1 MQNENWQAIRAL
13 VADHQYDQALA
24 SCRDKASRDY
34 VKTHRNEN
42 SLKVIDSAAWSLLF
56 CDGGSIPFTL
66 AFCEGEIKRET
77 LEALGA
83 EKLPRGLGKV
93 VKEYARRVWIA
104 RQEYSDFV
112 DGIEER
118 AHQQLATKRL
128 AGRAAEAA
136 RFVAKNFVQLY
147 KVGSSSW
154 AGGHDVYI
162 HVATSSHKKEVYHLD
177 DYGGFSFVR
186 DWHLASLRFSRG
198 VDWGAKKEWSSN
210 GKWCGN
216 RTRHDIS
223 IILDEWEAL
232 PHGMR
237 VYEHKKKDV
246 LCLGMTGQE
255 VFYLHQGRGFD
266 ASVKRFKIK
275 RNEEAIDKERDA
287 LDEAQFSW

>member
-1 MQNENWQAIRAL
+1 MQNENWQVIRAL

-34 VKTHRNEN
+34 VKTHKNDYFQV
-42 SLKVIDSAAWSLLF
+42 VIEGAAWSLLF
-56 CDGGSIPFTL
+56 CDGGSTPFSL

-77 LEALGA
+77 LDVLGA
-83 EKLPRGLGKV
+83 EKLPRGFGKV
-93 VKEYARRVWIA
+93 VKEYARRVWVA

-112 DGIEER
+112 DGLEER
-118 AHQQLATKRL
+118 AHQQLAAKRL

-136 RFVAKNFVQLY
+136 RFIAKNFVALY

-162 HVATSSHKKEVYHLD
+162 HVATSSHGKEVYHLD
-177 DYGGFSFVR
+177 DSGNFSFFR
-186 DWHLASLRFSRG
+186 DLSSKTWGFSRG
-198 VDWGAKKEWSSN
+198 IDWESEKEWSSN
-210 GKWCGN
+210 GNWCGN

-232 PHGMR
+232 PHSMG
-237 VYEHKKKDV
+237 VYEHKKKKV
-246 LCLGMTGQE
+246 LCLGMRGEE
-255 VFYLHQGRGFD
+255 VFYIHQGRGFD
-266 ASVKRFKIK
+266 ASVKKFRVK